1 MADITIITANRNGA
15 RHLAACLESVIAQRR
30 DGVALEYIVIDGDS
44 DDDSPAIIERHAAGL
59 DHVIREAD
67 DGPAAAINKG
77 LRLATGELVG
87 WLNADDC
94 YYPGAL
100 RRVVE
105 AFALHPREAL
115 GFGNCPIVDESDS
128 EIRRGITRFKAC
140 FFPFSC
146 RFAIQS
152 INYISQP
159 AMCFRRA
166 ALAGAG
172 LLREDLKAAWDYEF
186 VLRLWR
192 QGGGFHIPG
201 PPLAAFRWHAGSI
214 SGRQFRQQFLEEY
227 EAAVADA
234 GRYSPQAMLHWAV
247 RHGIVGCYALMTCGA
262 ARADARTWKR

>member
-15 RHLAACLESVIAQRR
+15 RHLEACLESVIAQRR

-44 DDDSPAIIERHAAGL
+44 DDDSPTIIARHAAGI

-67 DGPAAAINKG
+67 AGPAAAINKG

-87 WLNADDC
+87 WLNADDR

-105 AFALHPREAL
+105 AFARQPRQAL
-115 GFGNCPIVDESDS
+115 GFGHCPIVDEADT

-159 AMCFRRA
+159 AMVFRRA
-166 ALAGAG
+166 ALTGAG
-172 LLREDLKAAWDYEF
+172 LLREDLQAAWDYEF

-192 QGGGFHIPG
+192 QGGGFHISG

-214 SGRQFRQQFLEEY
+214 SGQHFRQQFREEY

-234 GRYSPQAMLHWAV
+234 GRYSPQALLHWAV
-247 RHGIVGCYALMTCGA
+247 RHGIVGCYVVM
-262 ARADARTWKR
+262 ARRQLKVPSVHWRR

>member
-1 MADITIITANRNGA
+1 MPDITIITANRNGA
-15 RHLAACLESVIAQRR
+15 RHLADCLTSVIAQRA
-30 DGVALEYIVIDGDS
+30 DGVGLEYIVIDGNS
-44 DDDSPAIIERHAAGL
+44 EDDSPAIIARHAAGI

-77 LRLATGELVG
+77 LRLAGGELVG
-87 WLNADDC
+87 WLNADDR
-94 YYPGAL
+94 YVPGAL
-100 RRVVE
+100 RRVVD
-105 AFALHPREAL
+105 AFAAHPSRAL
-115 GFGNCPIVDESDS
+115 GFGRCPIIDASDN
-128 EIRRGITRFKAC
+128 EIRHGITRFKEA

-159 AMCFRRA
+159 AMFFRRTVQRE
-166 ALAGAG
+166 AG

-192 QGGGFHIPG
+192 QGGGFRIPG

-214 SGRQFRQQFLEEY
+214 SGQHFRLQFREEY

-234 GRYSPQAMLHWAV
+234 GRYTPQALLHWAV
-247 RHGIVGCYALMTCGA
+247 RHGIVGCYRLMAWRAEGA
-262 ARADARTWKR
+262 SS